1 MKGGNKRVVNN
12 IVMLYIM
19 NIAQLVL
26 PLVTLPYLTRVLSV
40 DCYGVVSYVKSLIV
54 YITLLIEFGYL
65 YSGTRD
71 VVQAKDNYHQLNI
84 VLGRITIAKLLLSSV
99 AFVVLLGMIATV
111 PILNRHPLFTLL
123 SFGAPFLSIFL
134 FDYLFRG
141 LEKMEIITYR
151 FLVMKGTSTI
161 LTFVFI
167 HNDHQLLLI
176 PLLDIL
182 GSLLAV
188 IWVYVT
194 MRKMGL
200 KVKLDK
206 MAEVMRSLRISFT
219 YFISDVAS
227 TAFGALNT
235 LLVGIYLSSKEVAYW
250 GILMTLIAAV
260 QSMYTPISNGIY
272 PNMIAKKNLRF
283 FGKLLLFFIPFLL
296 LGSIITYYGANLI
309 MLLIG
314 GHKYLPAAGYL
325 QLTVPL
331 LVISFFSVMF
341 GWPSLGAIDKVKETT
356 FTTLIAAA
364 VQVVGLIVLIV
375 SGHFTLPL
383 LILVRTFTEGIMVSL
398 RVGYVYRF
406 RALFNG

>member
-227 TAFGALNT
+227 TASE
-235 LLVGIYLSSKEVAYW
+235 IK
-250 GILMTLIAAV
+250 
-260 QSMYTPISNGIY
+260 
-272 PNMIAKKNLRF
+272 
-283 FGKLLLFFIPFLL
+283 
-296 LGSIITYYGANLI
+296 
-309 MLLIG
+309 
-314 GHKYLPAAGYL
+314 
-325 QLTVPL
+325 
-331 LVISFFSVMF
+331 
-341 GWPSLGAIDKVKETT
+341 
-356 FTTLIAAA
+356 
-364 VQVVGLIVLIV
+364 
-375 SGHFTLPL
+375 
-383 LILVRTFTEGIMVSL
+383 
-398 RVGYVYRF
+398 
-406 RALFNG
+406 